1 MSTAG
6 KVLTLAALGG
16 LALVVLGARAAAQ
29 TPPSSAPEPS
39 PAPVERAA
47 DAGESGF
54 PSVTVTGEMREHQ
67 RWIDALYFGGTAYSM
82 LALLGI
88 LAFGVSRR
96 LRDAAL
102 RVTSRPF
109 LAAMVF
115 FALFSVVLTVATLP
129 FDALSGFVVPHRFDL
144 SNQSFGAWL
153 WEQGKGLLLGIVL
166 GAPLVALA
174 LAGIRRVRRW
184 WLALWLGTVPITVFL
199 LLVGPVVLDPV
210 FNRFEPLKDQVLK
223 AEILDLAAQAG
234 IEGGRVYE
242 VDKSKQTRTMNAY
255 VNGIGPT
262 KRIVLWD
269 TTIKGMTRD
278 EVRFVMAH
286 EMAHYVLHHV
296 WKELGFILALFLAV
310 FWAGQRGVEWATG
323 RWGRAWGFE
332 VPHDPAAVPLLLLA
346 VSLGVFLVTPA
357 INGVSRHFEHE
368 ADTFALEL
376 THLNRDGAQAFVKLA
391 ENSKVL
397 PQPSAFIRFWRYSHP
412 PLAERI
418 VFCRDYHPWTEGLA
432 NRVWLGGT
440 GTGPAGS

>member
-6 KVLTLAALGG
+6 KLLTLAALGG
-16 LALVVLGARAAAQ
+16 LALVVMGARAAAQ

-39 PAPVERAA
+39 PAPVQQAA
-47 DAGESGF
+47 DAGEAGF
-54 PSVTVTGEMREHQ
+54 PSVTVTAEMREHQ
-67 RWIDALYFGGTAYSM
+67 RWIDALYFGGTAYSV

-96 LRDAAL
+96 LRDAAA

-109 LAAMVF
+109 LSAMVF
-115 FALFSVVLTVATLP
+115 FALFSVVLTLVTLP
-129 FDALSGFVVPHRFDL
+129 FDALSGFVIPHRFDL
-144 SNQSFGAWL
+144 SNQSFAGWL
-153 WEQGKGLLLGIVL
+153 GEQGKGLAIGIVL
-166 GAPLVALA
+166 GAPLIALA
-174 LAGIRRVRRW
+174 LTGIRRVRRW
-184 WLALWLGTVPITVFL
+184 WLALWLGTVPVAVFL

-210 FNRFEPLKDQVLK
+210 FNQFKPLQDQELRT
-223 AEILDLAAQAG
+223 EILDLAARAG

-242 VDKSKQTRTMNAY
+242 VDKSKQTKTMNAY

-296 WKELGFILALFLAV
+296 WKGLGFILALFLAV
-310 FWAGQRGVEWATG
+310 FWAGQRVVERATT
-323 RWGRAWGFE
+323 RWGRQWGFE

-346 VSLGVFLVTPA
+346 VTVGVFLVTPA
-357 INGVSRHFEHE
+357 INGMSRHFEHE

-376 THLNRDGAQAFVKLA
+376 THLNRDGARAFVKLA

-397 PQPSAFIRFWRYSHP
+397 PAPSPFIRFWRYSHP

-418 VFCRDYHPWTEGLA
+418 DFCRAYHPWTEGVA
-432 NRVWLGGT
+432 NRVWHGGT
-440 GTGPAGS
+440 GAGPAGS